1 MREKIDLGSDIALL
15 LAQLRRLAASRL
27 GQRLGLKELVLVDP
41 ELAQVIIDLD
51 AAVSVWG
58 DKEVKQEWEALKR
71 RIVRKAALIGVKKL
85 SESSLL
91 FIAAAAESKERGE
104 EEWEG

>member
-27 GQRLGLKELVLVDP
+27 GQRLGLRELVLIDP
-41 ELAQVIIDLD
+41 ELAQTIVDID
-51 AAVSVWG
+51 AAVQVWG
-58 DKEVKQEWEALKR
+58 GRELREEWEALKR
-71 RIVRKAALIGVKKL
+71 RIIKKAALIGVKKL

-91 FIAAAAESKERGE
+91 FIAAADSGRGE
-104 EEWEG
+104 SEWEE